1 MPNAVP
7 DVLRVAV
14 YASERK
20 ADTYVY
26 IPEARALDEL
36 PETLQGLL
44 GVLRPVLTL
53 ELAADKVLART
64 TGAEVLQKIADDG
77 YYLQLPPGPTD
88 LTQGQLRD
96 VDA

>member
-26 IPEARALDEL
+26 MPEAGALDEL
-36 PETLQGLL
+36 PDTLQGLL
-44 GVLRPVLTL
+44 GALRPVITL
-53 ELAADKVLART
+53 ELTADKVLART
-64 TGAEVLQKIADDG
+64 NGAELLQKIADDG
-77 YYLQLPPGPTD
+77 YYLQLPPGPND
-88 LTQGQLRD
+88 LTQGQVRD

>member
-1 MPNAVP
+1 MPNGLSVS
-7 DVLRVAV
+7 V
-14 YASERK
+14 YASARK
-20 ADTYVY
+20 SDTYVY
-26 IPEARALDEL
+26 MAEASALDEL
-36 PETLQGLL
+36 PDALQRLL
-44 GVLRPVLTL
+44 GALRPVITL
-53 ELAADKVLART
+53 KLNADKVLART